1 MKKIYWTIAMCT
13 LLLTL
18 TGCSDDKEE
27 EAFKSEETITYKEQE
42 IKVHYY
48 YNEMADYIESVRDN
62 PDEDNETL
70 YIQKVKKAMVEH
82 GEADDP
88 TIMKMI
94 GFGFLQAPRDLDTM
108 EENLQAFKGKQDTI
122 HSSIKQAME
131 KSIDVLPG
139 GNKTIYVV
147 PSSPEFKS
155 NTNLMNGVYGVVYG
169 EYAILILIDPA
180 FNVENLEY
188 TIAHEYHHTVN
199 FETHKPERKSNLDG
213 VVVEGKADAFAK
225 QIYPDVENPWVDTL
239 HPDKEK
245 MVWDMISENPDIF
258 DQELYDETFFGSR
271 EKKIPMWSNYRVG
284 LQIMDAFLQ
293 KNPDVSIPE
302 WTSMNT
308 NEILERGKYAEK
320 FE

>member
-1 MKKIYWTIAMCT
+1 MKKIYWTIAICT
-13 LLLTL
+13 LLLAL

-62 PDEDNETL
+62 PDQDKETL

-94 GFGFLQAPRDLDTM
+94 GYEFLQAPRDLDTM
-108 EENLQAFKGKQDTI
+108 EEDLQVLKGKQDTI
-122 HSSIKQAME
+122 HSSMKKAME
-131 KSIDVLPG
+131 KSIEVLPG

-147 PSSPEFKS
+147 PSSSEFKS

-188 TIAHEYHHTVN
+188 TIAHEYHHTVT
-199 FETHKPERKSNLDG
+199 FETHKSERKSNLDG

-225 QIYPDVENPWVDTL
+225 QIYPDVEIPSVDRL
-239 HPDKEK
+239 HPNKEK
-245 MVWDMISENPDIF
+245 MVWDMISENPDTYN
-258 DQELYDETFFGSR
+258 QELYDETFFGSR

-284 LQIMDAFLQ
+284 LQIMDAFLE
-293 KNPDVSIPE
+293 KNPEVPIPE
-302 WTSMNT
+302 WTSMT
-308 NEILERGKYAEK
+308 TAEILERGKYAEK

>member
-13 LLLTL
+13 LLITL

-27 EAFKSEETITYKEQE
+27 ETFKSEETITYKEQE

-94 GFGFLQAPRDLDTM
+94 GYEFLQAPRDLDTM
-108 EENLQAFKGKQDTI
+108 EEDLQVFKGKQDTI

-139 GNKTIYVV
+139 GNKTIHVV
-147 PSSPEFKS
+147 PSSPESKS
-155 NTNLMNGVYGVVYG
+155 NANLMNGVYGAVYG

-199 FETHKPERKSNLDG
+199 FETHKSDQKSNLDG

-225 QIYPDVENPWVDTL
+225 QIYPDVEKPWVDTL
-239 HPDKEK
+239 HPSKEK
-245 MVWDMISENPDIF
+245 MVWDMISENPDTYNQ
-258 DQELYDETFFGSR
+258 DLYDETFFGSR
-271 EKKIPMWSNYRVG
+271 EKKIPMWSNYRLG

-293 KNPDVSIPE
+293 KNPGASITE
-302 WTSMNT
+302 WTSMT
-308 NEILERGKYAEK
+308 TDEILDKGKYAEK

>member
-1 MKKIYWTIAMCT
+1 MKKIYWTIAICT
-13 LLLTL
+13 LLLAL

-62 PDEDNETL
+62 PDQDKETL

-94 GFGFLQAPRDLDTM
+94 GYEFLQAPRDLDTM
-108 EENLQAFKGKQDTI
+108 EEDLQVLKGKQDTI
-122 HSSIKQAME
+122 HSSMKKAME
-131 KSIDVLPG
+131 KSIEVLPG

-147 PSSPEFKS
+147 PSSSEFKS

-199 FETHKPERKSNLDG
+199 FETHKSERKSNLDG

-225 QIYPDVENPWVDTL
+225 QIYPDVEIPSVDRL
-239 HPDKEK
+239 HPNKEK
-245 MVWDMISENPDIF
+245 MVWDMISENPDTYN
-258 DQELYDETFFGSR
+258 QELYDETFFGSR

-284 LQIMDAFLQ
+284 LQIMDAFLE
-293 KNPDVSIPE
+293 KNPEVPIPE
-302 WTSMNT
+302 WTSMT
-308 NEILERGKYAEK
+308 TAEILERGKYAEK